1 MPEHSFPDAA
11 ARASLSR
18 GISNEAI
25 YRMVE
30 NAIKARCDRRDGMLI
45 DVGCGSAGLW
55 QFLAG
60 LFSNYIGVDAVKYEM
75 FPEDGRFCKAEL
87 NTEAV
92 GLPDRS
98 ADVVASVETIE
109 HVENPRALVRELV
122 RLAKPGGWI
131 VITTPNQLA
140 WASLACLVLK
150 REFQGFQE
158 GGEGGYPTHI
168 SALLEIDLVRIA
180 RENALTEIAIVYTN
194 SGRIP
199 FTGRHWPAMWPF
211 RGRRFSDNLMVVA
224 RKPAA

>member
-1 MPEHSFPDAA
+1 MPEHSFPDAS

-25 YRMVE
+25 YRKVE
-30 NAIKARCDRRDGMLI
+30 SAIKQRYDRRDGVLI

-55 QFLAG
+55 QVLWG

-75 FPEDGRFCKAEL
+75 FPESAQFCKAEL
-87 NTEAV
+87 NSEPV
-92 GLPDRS
+92 GLPDS
-98 ADVVASVETIE
+98 SGDVVASVETIE
-109 HVENPRALVRELV
+109 HLENPRALARELV

-140 WASLACLVLK
+140 WASLACLVVK
-150 REFQGFQE
+150 REFQSFQE

-180 RENALTEIAIVYTN
+180 RENSLTEIAIVYTN
-194 SGRIP
+194 NGRIP
-199 FTGRHWPAMWPF
+199 FTHMHWPAMWPF
-211 RGRRFSDNLMVVA
+211 RGRRFSDNLMLVA
-224 RKPAA
+224 RKPVA